1 MNDML
6 HYLKDLARITWNSFK
21 LWYHS
26 LTSAALSD
34 VADIRC
40 LDQRNVLC
48 INVLRVRGS
57 ATTVA
62 LPTFTKELKMSIR
75 LIAAVGTPLTSDESL
90 HVEGLDAHLDDQWRH
105 GMTGCLI
112 GGTMGTLQ
120 LLTEQTYRDLVTH
133 AVRLAGARGEV
144 LVGVGD
150 AGFARTRDR
159 IRFANTQKVDG
170 VVVLSPYLFRFSPR
184 EVEDYFLAL
193 ANLSARPLYLYDLP
207 GLTGVKLSM
216 ETVLKLAAHPNI
228 HGIKCSG
235 DFGWTRQ
242 LIDCAPAGFRV
253 IVAQADLIDVLLR
266 HGVREHLDGVFS
278 LAPHWVERIVHAAR
292 AGNWA
297 EAADAQGRL
306 SALLRTLKE
315 YGVFATFTAL
325 LNQRGIP
332 GNYAP
337 APYQPLD
344 AERVESLLAEPI
356 IREFLSESTSRRVI
370 PGAAAYAG
378 DGDGDGKVSVT
389 TATTTTPPRA
399 GQAMT

>member
-1 MNDML
+1 
-6 HYLKDLARITWNSFK
+6 
-21 LWYHS
+21 
-26 LTSAALSD
+26 
-34 VADIRC
+34 
-40 LDQRNVLC
+40 
-48 INVLRVRGS
+48 
-57 ATTVA
+57 
-62 LPTFTKELKMSIR
+62 MSIR

-90 HVEGLDAHLDDQWRH
+90 HDEALEAHLDDQWRH

-112 GGTMGTLQ
+112 GGTMGALQ
-120 LLTEQTYRDLVTH
+120 LLTEQTYRELVMH
-133 AVRLAGARGEV
+133 GARLAARRGEV

-159 IRFANTQKVDG
+159 IRFTNTQRVDG
-170 VVVLSPYLFRFSPR
+170 VVVLSPYLFKFSPS

-193 ANLSARPLYLYDLP
+193 ADASTRPLYLYDLP

-266 HGVREHLDGVFS
+266 HGVHEHLDGVFA
-278 LAPHWVERIVHAAR
+278 LAPHWVQRITRAAG
-292 AGNWA
+292 AGDWA
-297 EAADAQGRL
+297 EAAHAQGRL
-306 SALLRTLKE
+306 SCLLRTLKQ

-337 APYQPLD
+337 APYQLLD
-344 AERVESLLAEPI
+344 AEHLDALLAEPI
-356 IREFLSESTSRRVI
+356 IREFLGETHPRRVA
-370 PGAAAYAG
+370 PATAAYAG

-389 TATTTTPPRA
+389 TTPTSKTPTPRA

>member
-1 MNDML
+1 
-6 HYLKDLARITWNSFK
+6 
-21 LWYHS
+21 
-26 LTSAALSD
+26 
-34 VADIRC
+34 
-40 LDQRNVLC
+40 
-48 INVLRVRGS
+48 
-57 ATTVA
+57 
-62 LPTFTKELKMSIR
+62 MSIR

-90 HVEGLDAHLDDQWRH
+90 HLAGLDAHLDDQWCH
-105 GMTGCLI
+105 GMTSCLI

-133 AVRLAGARGEV
+133 GVRLAARRGEV
-144 LVGVGD
+144 LIGVGD

-193 ANLSARPLYLYDLP
+193 ANASSRPLYLYDLP

-266 HGVREHLDGVFS
+266 HGVREHLDGGFA

-292 AGNWA
+292 AGDWTK
-297 EAADAQGRL
+297 AADAQGKL
-306 SALLRTLKE
+306 SSLLRTLKQF
-315 YGVFATFTAL
+315 GVFATFTAL
-325 LNQRGIP
+325 LNHRGIP

-337 APYQPLD
+337 APYQALD
-344 AERVESLLAEPI
+344 AEHLDSLLAEPI
-356 IREFLSESTSRRVI
+356 IREFLGEMNPRRVA
-370 PGAAAYAG
+370 PAGTAAYQR
-378 DGDGDGKVSVT
+378 DGDGDGEVS
-389 TATTTTPPRA
+389 ATTPRA